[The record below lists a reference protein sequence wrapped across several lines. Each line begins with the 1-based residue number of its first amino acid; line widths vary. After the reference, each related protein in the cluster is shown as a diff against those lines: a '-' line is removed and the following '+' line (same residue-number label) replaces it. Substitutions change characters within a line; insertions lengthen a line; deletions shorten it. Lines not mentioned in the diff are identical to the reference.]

1 MALELE
7 NIEAL
12 AEELQDEEKPR
23 KPTQA
28 EILVEIAREAELW
41 HTPDGAAWATVSI
54 DGHREHWP
62 LRSRGFRDWLEY
74 RFHQETGKSPSNN
87 AWQDAQGTLAGIARW
102 EGAEYPVFVRVV
114 EHDGAIYIDLANSTW
129 QAVRVTPDGW
139 QVVDNP
145 PVRFRRPRGLLPLP
159 APRRGT
165 SIDKLRPFVN
175 VASDNDWRLLVAWLV
190 MALRPTGPYP
200 ILVLQGEQGSAKST
214 TLRVLRSLVDPSLAS
229 LRTSPR
235 SEQDLAIAAS
245 NGWVIGLDN
254 LSGVPPWLSDAL
266 CRVATGGGFAT
277 RQLYTDDEEALFDYQ
292 RPVAINGID
301 DLATRHD
308 LADRAI
314 ILTLPPISD
323 EERRTEADFWRE
335 WEEVRPGVLGALL
348 DGVAVAMGRVNEI
361 HLLSKPRMADFAVWA
376 TAAEVAFGWREGETL
391 RAYAENR
398 RESIELGIEADAVA
412 QAVREL
418 LADSPDGWSGTTKE
432 LLDTLGRYASEEV
445 QRSKSWPSTPRAL
458 TNRLRRSATALR
470 QVGVEVEW
478 QAERSKNGRLIHIR
492 QKENARSV
500 PSLPSPSSPNGRN
513 PLPDGVSSGDGTV
526 TVQSGVPSLSS
537 LGGGAGDGT
546 DDTVTV
552 GQKYR
557 HHGNAHHKP
566 VSASCEGS
574 ERSDGSIHALSFSP
588 GEEDDAPW

>member
-1 MALELE
+1 
-7 NIEAL
+7 
-12 AEELQDEEKPR
+12 
-23 KPTQA
+23 
-28 EILVEIAREAELW
+28 
-41 HTPDGAAWATVSI
+41 
-54 DGHREHWP
+54 
-62 LRSRGFRDWLEY
+62 
-74 RFHQETGKSPSNN
+74 
-87 AWQDAQGTLAGIARW
+87 
-102 EGAEYPVFVRVV
+102 
-114 EHDGAIYIDLANSTW
+114 
-129 QAVRVTPDGW
+129 
-139 QVVDNP
+139 DNP

-376 TAAEVAFGWREGETL
+376 TAAEVAFG
-391 RAYAENR
+391 
-398 RESIELGIEADAVA
+398 
-412 QAVREL
+412 
-418 LADSPDGWSGTTKE
+418 
-432 LLDTLGRYASEEV
+432 
-445 QRSKSWPSTPRAL
+445 
-458 TNRLRRSATALR
+458 
-470 QVGVEVEW
+470 
-478 QAERSKNGRLIHIR
+478 
-492 QKENARSV
+492 
-500 PSLPSPSSPNGRN
+500 
-513 PLPDGVSSGDGTV
+513 
-526 TVQSGVPSLSS
+526 
-537 LGGGAGDGT
+537 
-546 DDTVTV
+546 
-552 GQKYR
+552 
-557 HHGNAHHKP
+557 
-566 VSASCEGS
+566 
-574 ERSDGSIHALSFSP
+574 
-588 GEEDDAPW
+588 